1 MKHPN
6 REELSEFLYDELAP
20 EQRAEVSAHL
30 AACAECRTQ
39 VESWRGV
46 RQELGSWK
54 LPQAHPRVV
63 KPVPVPLL
71 WPLLRWA
78 AAAMLMAGA
87 GFGIAR
93 VSAPTTPNTAQL
105 RAELARELRG
115 ELKQELQ
122 TEFTKF
128 AADQSARQQD
138 HQQAI
143 ARLIGRLEATRLAD
157 LADLRKDVETV
168 AVRAQDEFLATR
180 QDLYQ
185 LAADGPANTV
195 QPNN

>member
-1 MKHPN
+1 M
-6 REELSEFLYDELAP
+6 
-20 EQRAEVSAHL
+20 V
-30 AACAECRTQ
+30 
-39 VESWRGV
+39 
-46 RQELGSWK
+46 
-54 LPQAHPRVV
+54 
-63 KPVPVPLL
+63 
-71 WPLLRWA
+71 
-78 AAAMLMAGA
+78 MAGV

-93 VSAPTTPNTAQL
+93 VSAPTTPNVAQL
-105 RAELARELRG
+105 RAELAGDLRG

-128 AADQSARQQD
+128 AADQSARQQE

-185 LAADGPANTV
+185 LAAGGPANTV